1 MPTPDPLSE
10 LAHVIRS
17 APGLAAKR
25 DLALVAGRLPGTGGD
40 DAALVPDGDGFL
52 VLCAEAI
59 DPAFAAADP
68 FAAGA
73 AAVATN
79 VADVR
84 AMGGRPVGIVDTVVS
99 PDRDHAGRVLDG
111 LAWAARLYGV
121 PVVGGHLT
129 LGAPAAVSAACT
141 GRVRVPLRGAAVR
154 PGDLLIAAFTLEG
167 EYRGPAPFW
176 SSLRHRDPERVR
188 TDGEALVEVAERGLC
203 HAARDV
209 SMPGPAGSLLQ
220 MLEATGCGAAL
231 RPDDVPRPEGVRPGR
246 WLVTFPSFGFVLA
259 ARPASAEEA
268 VAVFAG
274 RGIAAAVC
282 GEVEE
287 GGVLALTRGTERVPV
302 WDLARE
308 PLTGLGGG

>member
-1 MPTPDPLSE
+1 MAARLADPD
-10 LAHVIRS
+10 
-17 APGLAAKR
+17 
-25 DLALVAGRLPGTGGD
+25 GD

-52 VLCAEAI
+52 VMCAEAI

-84 AMGGRPVGIVDTVVS
+84 AMGGRPIAVVDTVVS

-111 LAWAARLYGV
+111 LAWASRLYGV

-129 LGAPAAVSAACT
+129 IGAPAAVSAACT
-141 GRVRVPLRGAAVR
+141 GRVRTPLRAAAVR
-154 PGDLLIAAFTLEG
+154 AGDLLIAAFTLEG
-167 EYRGPAPFW
+167 EYRGAAPFW
-176 SSLRHRDPERVR
+176 SSLRHRAADLIRG
-188 TDGEALVEVAERGLC
+188 DGETLVEVAERGLC

-209 SMPGPAGSLLQ
+209 SMPGVAGSLLQ
-220 MLEATGCGAAL
+220 MLEAARCGAVL
-231 RPDDVPRPEGVRPGR
+231 RPDDLPRPAGVPLDR

-259 ARPASAEEA
+259 APPDRADAA
-268 VAVFAG
+268 VAVFRR

-282 GEVEE
+282 GAVEA
-287 GGVLALTRGTERVPV
+287 GGVLAFARGPERVAA
-302 WDLARE
+302 WDLAGE
-308 PLTGLGGG
+308 ALTGLAGG